1 MVRPPLPFLLRFFL
15 PGYLFFCE
23 EGMWGIYHRVLAFV
37 FRLLSGLFYKREAEK
52 TDGRGLG
59 DGGGRGSR
67 LNVRPGQWGSYV
79 THPEA
84 RGRHHSGMSLMMS

>member
-1 MVRPPLPFLLRFFL
+1 
-15 PGYLFFCE
+15 
-23 EGMWGIYHRVLAFV
+23 MWGIYHRVLAFV
-37 FRLLSGLFYKREAEK
+37 FRLLSVLFYKREAEK

>member
-1 MVRPPLPFLLRFFL
+1 
-15 PGYLFFCE
+15 
-23 EGMWGIYHRVLAFV
+23 MWGIYHRVLAFV

-84 RGRHHSGMSLMMS
+84 HVTHPEARGRHHSGMSLMMS